1 VRPATLA
8 TFVQEIAL
16 HHLLRRED
24 WNLFTVFKFKSGFS
38 SLDEGNGVA
47 RAALTLVANG
57 AGEVIAI
64 DVSEI
69 V

>member
-1 VRPATLA
+1 MWPAALA
-8 TFVQEIAL
+8 AFVQEVAL

-47 RAALTLVANG
+47 GAALTLVTNG

-64 DVSEI
+64 NISEI